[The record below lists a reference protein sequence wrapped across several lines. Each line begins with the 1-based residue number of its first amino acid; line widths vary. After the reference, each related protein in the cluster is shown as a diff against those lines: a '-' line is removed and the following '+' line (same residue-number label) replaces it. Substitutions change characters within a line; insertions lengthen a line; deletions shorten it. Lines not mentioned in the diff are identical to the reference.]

1 MKAEFDQI
9 MWVGNVRTLTF
20 PDQLRAAGLTGCTQ
34 ISMTPLQCAEL
45 RTDGMSLTEIRQ
57 RAADNGITAIHLDPL
72 TRWSRSWRPQN
83 MADADAFLGFTTEEF
98 LDIAIG
104 LNATS
109 LSAIHTG
116 PAASVSVNQL
126 TEEFAT
132 LCQQAAREGIRCD
145 LEFIPLD
152 WGVPNLKTA
161 ATILNGC
168 GNSAAGLVF
177 DFWHFMR
184 GEPDW
189 QLLESFPGERI
200 SYVQFADATSTV
212 PAGRSAVDDCLNH
225 RLPLGLGEFDI
236 SRLLRTLIDIGGLR
250 RGGPEIFSIVLDIMR
265 ADDIAAIC
273 RGSLID
279 ALNQAGV
286 EHGLGKGEERW
297 KDLFTASQHG
307 GTQVKPQPAQRSH
320 L

>member
-1 MKAEFDQI
+1 MKTDFDQI

-20 PDQLRAAGLTGCTQ
+20 PDQLRAARLAGCTQ

-45 RTDGMSLTEIRQ
+45 RADGISLIEIRQ
-57 RAADNGITAIHLDPL
+57 RAVDSGITAIHLDPL

-83 MADADAFLGFTTEEF
+83 MTDADAFLGFTTEEF
-98 LDIAIG
+98 LDIAVE
-104 LNATS
+104 LKATS

-152 WGVPNLKTA
+152 WGVPNLATA
-161 ATILNGC
+161 ATILHGC
-168 GNSAAGLVF
+168 DNSTAGLVF

-200 SYVQFADATSTV
+200 SYVQFADATRTV

-236 SRLLRTLIDIGGLR
+236 SRLLRTLIAIGGLR
-250 RGGPEIFSIVLDIMR
+250 RGGPEIFSLVLDAMP

-279 ALNQAGV
+279 ALNRAGV
-286 EHGLGKGEERW
+286 EHGLGKSDEHW
-297 KDLFTASQHG
+297 KDRLTTTRHE
-307 GTQVKPQPAQRSH
+307 GTQTEPQPARRSH
-320 L
+320 I